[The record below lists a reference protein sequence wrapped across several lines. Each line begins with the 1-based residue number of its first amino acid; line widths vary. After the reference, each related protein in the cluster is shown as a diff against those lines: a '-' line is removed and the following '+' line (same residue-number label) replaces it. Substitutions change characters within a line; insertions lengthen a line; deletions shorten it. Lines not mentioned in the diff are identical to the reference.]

1 MNNDFIIARQCEK
14 IEELEGQVR
23 QLKKLLVPAF
33 VTPIEWGLTRKQQ
46 ALFCMFLK
54 RDLVTRDML
63 DAAAI
68 TGASSTPNYG
78 NVILYQLRKK
88 LKKFGVQVKN
98 EWGVGWRLVDR
109 KTWQKRLTEAEAN
122 NGCL

>member
-23 QLKKLLVPAF
+23 QLKKLLVPVF
-33 VTPIEWGLTRKQQ
+33 ITPIEWGLTRKQQ
-46 ALFCMFLK
+46 ALFSMLLT

-68 TGASSTPNYG
+68 AGASSTPNYG
-78 NVILYQLRKK
+78 NVIIYQLRKK
-88 LKKFGVQVKN
+88 LKKFGIQVKS

-109 KTWQKRLTEAEAN
+109 KNWQKRFEDAEAAE
-122 NGCL
+122 

>member
-1 MNNDFIIARQCEK
+1 MGTDFIIARQCEK
-14 IEELEGQVR
+14 IEELEDQVR

-33 VTPIEWGLTRKQQ
+33 VTPVEWGLTRKQK
-46 ALFCMFLK
+46 ALFCMLLT

-78 NVILYQLRKK
+78 NVLLYQLRKK
-88 LKKFGVQVKN
+88 LKKFGIQVKS
-98 EWGVGWRLVDR
+98 EWGLGWRLVDR
-109 KTWQKRLTEAEAN
+109 KSWQKRLADAEAAE
-122 NGCL
+122 

>member
-14 IEELEGQVR
+14 IEELEEQVR
-23 QLKKLLVPAF
+23 QLKKLLVPVF
-33 VTPIEWGLTRKQQ
+33 ITPIEWGLTRKQQ
-46 ALFCMFLK
+46 ALFSMLLT

-68 TGASSTPNYG
+68 AGASSTPNYG
-78 NVILYQLRKK
+78 NVIIYQLRKK
-88 LKKFGVQVKN
+88 LKKFGIQVKS

-109 KTWQKRLTEAEAN
+109 KNWQKRFEDAEAAE
-122 NGCL
+122 